1 MEKEIRT
8 LQAEFRVVREGNNKT
23 ISGYAAKFNR
33 DSENMG
39 FIERIAPGAFKSALK
54 NSDVRALW
62 NHDANIILGRTKSGT
77 LKLKEDKTGLY
88 MEVEPPDTQLVRDMV
103 MTPIERGDVTQ
114 QSFGF
119 TVEKDEWKNLDKD
132 IPIRTIEKVS
142 QLFDVSPVVYPA
154 YPDTEVAL
162 RSLEAAKKVEPKPS
176 KIKLV
181 SEDSPLEI
189 RVGEITRIYS
199 GENRIDEAIQ
209 GLRSLQGGDSA
220 EEPDLK
226 VAEESDTDNEKD
238 DLLARI
244 QKLTEV

>member
-1 MEKEIRT
+1 
-8 LQAEFRVVREGNNKT
+8 
-23 ISGYAAKFNR
+23 
-33 DSENMG
+33 
-39 FIERIAPGAFKSALK
+39 
-54 NSDVRALW
+54 
-62 NHDANIILGRTKSGT
+62 
-77 LKLKEDKTGLY
+77 

-162 RSLEAAKKVEPKPS
+162 RSLEAAKKVEPEPS
-176 KIKLV
+176 KMKLV
-181 SEDSPLEI
+181 SEETPIEI
-189 RVGEITRIYS
+189 KTGDLIRIFT
-199 GENRIDEAIQ
+199 GDDKIEQAVEC
-209 GLRSLQGGDSA
+209 LRSLQGGDSA

>member
-162 RSLEAAKKVEPKPS
+162 RSLEAAKKVEPEPS
-176 KIKLV
+176 KMKLV
-181 SEDSPLEI
+181 SEETPIEI
-189 RVGEITRIYS
+189 KTGDLIRIFT
-199 GENRIDEAIQ
+199 GDDKIEQAVEC
-209 GLRSLQGGDSA
+209 LRSLQGGDSA

-226 VAEESDTDNEKD
+226 VAGKPDEGKGD
-238 DLLARI
+238 DVLERI
-244 QKLTEV
+244 QKLIGE